1 MIQDATYDPRV
12 QELECRV
19 QRVRGRLITHGVPLA
34 KRAAKQYRTH
44 LEPEQIEQE
53 AMVGLIRAVDTYD
66 SSKGASFSTW
76 LHRHVRWA
84 VMEATRQ
91 EHPVHL
97 SQKANTKYL
106 TYRRTLEALT
116 QRLGATPTD
125 EELASEMGEAVT
137 EVRRIAAYVPDV
149 APLDEE
155 DEDSSLT
162 IEQSTPATANHY
174 AITVPGAEDPFDFSY
189 VAEAVLDALT
199 EREALL
205 LDASEGIT
213 GPKGTRRSLAAFLEL
228 PEQKIKADLER
239 VRYRLRKNTWLL
251 EFKRT
256 MGYVTQA
263 EHDAAVRA
271 RDARLPK
278 HPAGAPIVPRPRP
291 PRRPPAPVAKFYLGT
306 RELGELEGRCHAK
319 YRAKRTL
326 PSMAFDLA
334 AWEQGRAQ
342 RHKNR
347 ITRAWQDAAYLE
359 ERARARKVGWQTV
372 AEARAYAQSLDE
384 RVIGERREFRPRAGT
399 HPRMLEWPERFHSVF
414 PYQRWGG
421 GEPFTEKDA
430 YETRRE
436 RQPERGW
443 WPLPQGEP
451 GVVLGLTP
459 PREITAH
466 DRSLVRTGWTQLRL
480 SAQTSP

>member
-84 VMEATRQ
+84 VMVATRR
-91 EHPVHL
+91 EHHVHL

-155 DEDSSLT
+155 DEDSGLT

-306 RELGELEGRCHAK
+306 RELGELEGRCHAPLPMPTP
-319 YRAKRTL
+319 RA
-326 PSMAFDLA
+326 SG
-334 AWEQGRAQ
+334 AWHKVPHGGRPHSKHVRDARGEQGGRVPPPLSLLL
-342 RHKNR
+342 
-347 ITRAWQDAAYLE
+347 YL
-359 ERARARKVGWQTV
+359 
-372 AEARAYAQSLDE
+372 
-384 RVIGERREFRPRAGT
+384 
-399 HPRMLEWPERFHSVF
+399 
-414 PYQRWGG
+414 
-421 GEPFTEKDA
+421 
-430 YETRRE
+430 
-436 RQPERGW
+436 
-443 WPLPQGEP
+443 
-451 GVVLGLTP
+451 
-459 PREITAH
+459 
-466 DRSLVRTGWTQLRL
+466 
-480 SAQTSP
+480 